1 MGFGVSGSTAIIF
14 LGVLIATGT
23 LYTATSNATEN
34 VLEAQ
39 DADAE
44 QALERT
50 NTEISIAEASYD
62 SGTSNLTVNVT
73 NNGSETLSVNETT
86 LLADNAH
93 VKVPNENSTVEG
105 DTTTDLWFAGENLTI
120 EVGFDSAPSRVKV
133 VTGTGVAA
141 TEEVS

>member
-39 DADAE
+39 DADSE
-44 QALERT
+44 LALERK
-50 NTEISIAEASYD
+50 NTAITVANATYD
-62 SGTSNLTVNVT
+62 SGSSTLTVNVT
-73 NNGSETLSVNETT
+73 NTGAQTLEVDETT
-86 LLADNAH
+86 VLVDNEYAAP
-93 VKVPNENSTVEG
+93 V
-105 DTTTDLWFAGENLTI
+105 TTSVDGSQATNLWPSGGNLTI
-120 EVGFDSAPSRVKV
+120 EVSNETQPGRVKV

-141 TEEVS
+141 TGDVS